1 MFTNRGYYPP
11 TQNEIHETLIR
22 KKKEIDPDFR
32 VDDASSPD
40 GLLTNIEAER
50 DANLYEHAQQA
61 YDSKD
66 PNKATGYDLDVI
78 CKITGKQ
85 RDMGT
90 PSKVDLKLKGVAGTV
105 VIQGSLFDSGAD
117 TTQWR
122 LDNDITIPLS
132 KEITA
137 TATCTINGAEDVAI
151 GSINRIIRTVRG
163 LQSVTNTTVAFLGRD
178 AQTDESLRIERQRS
192 VALAGSNSVDA
203 MYADLYEVPDLLDAA
218 IYTNNTDTTNPDG
231 LPKRSLAVI
240 AHGGDDMDVAKAI
253 FRNRSVGCAYHAM
266 GTQVTVANVYD
277 HYPQNF
283 EDVIFS
289 RPIYVNMIIALTV
302 KDDGTLP
309 SSIDVLIFQAIL
321 DYAQGDLPL
330 AEGFNQKG
338 YKIGDSVAVAQIQ
351 TPINYVLGQYGLSYL
366 EAIDINGQSFGDV
379 VAIAKNQMARFNLQN
394 MSLTLT

>member
-1 MFTNRGYYPP
+1 
-11 TQNEIHETLIR
+11 
-22 KKKEIDPDFR
+22 
-32 VDDASSPD
+32 
-40 GLLTNIEAER
+40 
-50 DANLYEHAQQA
+50 
-61 YDSKD
+61 
-66 PNKATGYDLDVI
+66 
-78 CKITGKQ
+78 
-85 RDMGT
+85 
-90 PSKVDLKLKGVAGTV
+90 
-105 VIQGSLFDSGAD
+105 
-117 TTQWR
+117 
-122 LDNDITIPLS
+122 
-132 KEITA
+132 
-137 TATCTINGAEDVAI
+137 
-151 GSINRIIRTVRG
+151 
-163 LQSVTNTTVAFLGRD
+163 
-178 AQTDESLRIERQRS
+178 
-192 VALAGSNSVDA
+192 
-203 MYADLYEVPDLLDAA
+203 
-218 IYTNNTDTTNPDG
+218 
-231 LPKRSLAVI
+231 
-240 AHGGDDMDVAKAI
+240 MDVAKAI

-379 VAIAKNQMARFNLQN
+379 VAIAKIKWRGLIYKI
-394 MSLTLT
+394 